1 MGRLEEIIA
10 HIGELSASAM
20 DQARARQLDLT
31 KPPGSLGRLEALHVQ
46 IAGITGTVLPQL
58 DQKAVI
64 VMAGDHGVTAEGV
77 SAYPAEVTPQMV
89 LNFVR
94 GGAAINVLADA
105 AGARVVIVNAG
116 VTAELPVLP
125 AIIDRPVARGTA
137 NMAVGPAMSRE
148 QAIQSLELGI
158 NVLEQERLGGLDI
171 VATGDMGIGNTTASA
186 AVVAA
191 FTGKAVAD
199 VTGRGTGIDDAGWTR
214 KVRVIERSLAINHPD
229 PGDPLD
235 VLAKVGGFEIG
246 GLAGVMLAAA
256 AARIPVVIDGF
267 ISGAA
272 ALIAAE
278 LCPAVRRFMIAAH
291 SSVEV
296 GHRII
301 LERLELSPLLQLDLR
316 LGEGTGAALVLPII
330 DAALRIPRDMA
341 TFSEA
346 GVSQREEIKNSDAH

>member
-1 MGRLEEIIA
+1 MRRLEEIIA
-10 HIGELSASAM
+10 CVGELSAQAM

-46 IAGITGTVLPQL
+46 IAGITGIVTPQL

-64 VMAGDHGVTAEGV
+64 VMAGDHGVAVEGV

-116 VTAELPVLP
+116 VATELPALP

-137 NMAVGPAMSRE
+137 NMASGPAMSRE

-158 NVLEQERLGGLDI
+158 DILEQERLRGLDI

-191 FTGKAVAD
+191 LTGKAVAD
-199 VTGRGTGIDDAGWTR
+199 VTGRGTGIDDVGWAR
-214 KVRVIERSLAINHPD
+214 KVRVIERALAINRPD

-272 ALIAAE
+272 ALVATE

-316 LGEGTGAALVLPII
+316 LGEGTGAALALPII

-346 GVSQREEIKNSDAH
+346 GVSQQAEAKGSEVR